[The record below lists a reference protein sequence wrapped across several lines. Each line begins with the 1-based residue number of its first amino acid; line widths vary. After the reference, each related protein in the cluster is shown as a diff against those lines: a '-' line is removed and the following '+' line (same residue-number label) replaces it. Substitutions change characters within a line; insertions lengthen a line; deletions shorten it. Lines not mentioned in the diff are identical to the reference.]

1 MVAVLCSCRRTPL
14 EKLHINIFERDFNNV
29 LHMVQKRTVLSPT
42 LALLFEIVPNHTSMC
57 VYIYIYTTIK
67 INNKSNTKYGTTL
80 SCLRELLVL
89 RPSQA
94 LPHPWE
100 EGTPDSTS

>member
-1 MVAVLCSCRRTPL
+1 M